1 MKMIEIK
8 KYLGRF
14 VLVEA
19 NGSIYTKSIHGV
31 ITGIE
36 GDKYLYVKDNMNKF
50 HKFEIRKIKNITVK
64 KFSNEKVKDA

>member
-1 MKMIEIK
+1 MKTSEVKELI
-8 KYLGRF
+8 GQF
-14 VLVEA
+14 ALVEA
-19 NGSIYTKSIHGV
+19 NGSIYPKSIHGF

-64 KFSNEKVKDA
+64 KFSDEKVKDA